1 MTTGPP
7 ENSAL
12 GDRSVTHPLVTYR
25 VVCAQNQRDLYH
37 RVGNVAREDS
47 VLSTM
52 QDVPLLISRILTHGS
67 TVHGSSRVTTWTGES
82 EPHRRTFAEIGARAA
97 RLAHAL
103 RDELGVTGDDR
114 VGTLMWNNSEHVEA
128 YFAVPSMGA
137 VLHTLNLR
145 LPAEQLVWIV
155 NHAADKVVIVN
166 GSLVPLLAP
175 LLPQLPTVEHIV
187 VSGPGDRAPLA
198 GAAARVHEYE
208 ELIAGRPDHYDWP
221 ELDERQAAAMCYTS
235 GTTGEPKGVVYSHRS
250 VYLHSMQV
258 NMAQSM
264 GLTDQ
269 DTSLVVV
276 PQFHV
281 NAWGLPHATFM
292 TGVNLLMP
300 DRFLQPAPLAE
311 MIESERPTHAAAV
324 PTIWQGLLGELTA
337 RPRDVSSLAQVTIGG
352 AACPPSL
359 MTAFDKLGMRV
370 CHAWGMTETSPL
382 GTVARPPAHA
392 AGTDEEFRY
401 RVTQGRFPAGVEA
414 RLTGPDGA
422 RLPWDGES
430 AGELEVRGPW
440 IAGAYYNGPDAE
452 PLRPGDKFSADGWL
466 KTGDVGTISPD
477 GYLTLTDRAK
487 DVIKSGGEWISS
499 VELENALMSHPD
511 VAEAAVVAVPDDK
524 WGERPLATV
533 VLRPGA
539 SADFLALRTF
549 LAEEVRIA
557 RWQLPERWTTV
568 ESVPKTSVGK
578 FDKKV
583 LRRRYAEGELEV
595 TRL

>member
-1 MTTGPP
+1 M
-7 ENSAL
+7 
-12 GDRSVTHPLVTYR
+12 PL
-25 VVCAQNQRDLYH
+25 
-37 RVGNVAREDS
+37 REDA

-52 QDVPLLISRILTHGS
+52 QDVPLTVTRILEHG
-67 TVHGSSRVTTWTGES
+67 TLVHGRSQITTWTGEG
-82 EPHRRTFAEIGARAA
+82 EPRRRSFAEAGARAV
-97 RLAHAL
+97 RLANAL
-103 RDELGVTGDDR
+103 RDELGVREDDR
-114 VGTLMWNNSEHVEA
+114 VGTLMWNNCEHVEA
-128 YFAVPSMGA
+128 YLAVPAMGA

-145 LPAEQLVWIV
+145 LPAEQLTWIV
-155 NHAADKVVIVN
+155 NHAADRVIIVN

-175 LLPQLPTVEHIV
+175 LLPHLATVEHVV
-187 VSGPGDRAPLA
+187 VSGPGDRTPLD
-198 GAAARVHEYE
+198 GGSVRVHEYE
-208 ELIAGRPDHYDWP
+208 ELISDKPVTYDWP
-221 ELDERQAAAMCYTS
+221 ELDERRAAALCYTS
-235 GTTGEPKGVVYSHRS
+235 GTTGDPKGVVYSHRS
-250 VYLHSMQV
+250 IYLHSMQV

-292 TGVNLLMP
+292 TGVNMLMP

-311 MIESERPTHAAAV
+311 MIERERPTHAAAV

-337 RPRDVSSLAQVTIGG
+337 RPRDVSSLTQVTIGG
-352 AACPPSL
+352 SACPPSL
-359 MTAFDKLGMRV
+359 MEAFDRLGMRV

-382 GTVARPPAHA
+382 GTVARPPAYTT
-392 AGTDEEFRY
+392 GTDEEFAY
-401 RVTQGRFPAGVEA
+401 RLTQGRFPAGVEA
-414 RLTGPDGA
+414 RLTGPGGE

-452 PLRPGDKFSADGWL
+452 PLRPADKFSQDGWL

-477 GYLTLTDRAK
+477 GFLTLTDRAK

-499 VELENALMSHPD
+499 VDLENALMAHPD

-533 VLRPGA
+533 VLKEGA
-539 SADFLALRTF
+539 AADFETLRAF
-549 LAEEVRIA
+549 LSEEGKIA
-557 RWQLPERWTTV
+557 KWQLPERWTLVTA
-568 ESVPKTSVGK
+568 VPKTSVGK

-583 LRRRYAEGELEV
+583 LRRQYAAGELDV
-595 TRL
+595 TSL

>member
-1 MTTGPP
+1 MSP
-7 ENSAL
+7 
-12 GDRSVTHPLVTYR
+12 
-25 VVCAQNQRDLYH
+25 
-37 RVGNVAREDS
+37 REDA

-67 TVHGSSRVTTWTGES
+67 AIHGTSQVITWTGEG
-82 EPHRRTFAEIGARAA
+82 EPQRRSYAEIGDRAA
-97 RLAHAL
+97 QLAHAL
-103 RDELGVTGDDR
+103 REDLGVEDDDR
-114 VGTLMWNNSEHVEA
+114 VATLMWNNAEHVEA
-128 YFAVPSMGA
+128 YFGIPSMGA

-145 LPAEQLVWIV
+145 LPAEQLVFIV
-155 NHAADKVVIVN
+155 NHAADRVIIAN
-166 GSLVPLLAP
+166 GSLLPLLAP
-175 LLPQLPTVEHIV
+175 LLPHLPTVEHVV
-187 VSGPGDRAPLA
+187 VSGPGDRSLLE
-198 GAAARVHEYE
+198 GASVQVHEYD
-208 ELIAGRPDHYDWP
+208 ELIAGKPTTYDWP
-221 ELDERQAAAMCYTS
+221 ELDERAAAAMCYTS
-235 GTTGEPKGVVYSHRS
+235 GTTGDPKGVIYSHRS
-250 VYLHSMQV
+250 IYLHSMQV

-324 PTIWQGLLGELTA
+324 PTIWQGLLGELHA
-337 RPRDVSSLAQVTIGG
+337 KPRDVSSLTQVTIGG
-352 AACPPSL
+352 SACPPSL
-359 MTAFDKLGMRV
+359 MEAFDKLGMRV

-382 GTVARPPAHA
+382 GTIARPPASVV
-392 AGTDEEFRY
+392 GTAEEFAY
-401 RVTQGRFPAGVEA
+401 RLTQGRFPAGVEA
-414 RLTGPDGA
+414 RLTGPGGE

-440 IAGAYYNGPDAE
+440 IAGAYYGGQGSE
-452 PLRPGDKFSADGWL
+452 PVRPADKFSEDGWL
-466 KTGDVGTISPD
+466 KTGDVGTISHD
-477 GYLTLTDRAK
+477 GFLTLTDRAK

-499 VELENALMSHPD
+499 VDLENALMSHPA

-533 VLRPGA
+533 VLREGA
-539 SADFLALRTF
+539 TADFVSLRTF
-549 LAEEVRIA
+549 LAEEGKIA
-557 RWQLPERWTTV
+557 KWQLPERWTII

-583 LRRRYAEGELEV
+583 LRRQYAEGTLDV
-595 TRL
+595 TQL

>member
-1 MTTGPP
+1 M
-7 ENSAL
+7 
-12 GDRSVTHPLVTYR
+12 
-25 VVCAQNQRDLYH
+25 
-37 RVGNVAREDS
+37 
-47 VLSTM
+47 LSTM
-52 QDVPLLISRILTHGS
+52 QDVPLLISRILNHGS
-67 TVHGSSRVTTWTGES
+67 TIHGASQVTTWTGEG
-82 EPHRRTFAEIGARAA
+82 EPERRSYAEIGARAA
-97 RLAHAL
+97 QLAHAL
-103 RDELGVTGDDR
+103 RDDLAVADDDR
-114 VGTLMWNNSEHVEA
+114 VATLMWNNADHVEA
-128 YFAVPSMGA
+128 YFAIPSMGA

-155 NHAADKVVIVN
+155 NHAADKVVIAN
-166 GSLVPLLAP
+166 GSLLPLLAP
-175 LLPQLPTVEHIV
+175 LLPHLGTIEHIV
-187 VSGPGDRAPLA
+187 VSGPGDRSLLA
-198 GAAARVHEYE
+198 GATSVQVHEYE
-208 ELIAGRPDHYDWP
+208 DLIAGKPTTYDWP
-221 ELDERQAAAMCYTS
+221 ELDERRAAAMCYTS
-235 GTTGEPKGVVYSHRS
+235 GTTGDPKGVVYSHRS
-250 VYLHSMQV
+250 IYLHSMQV

-337 RPRDVSSLAQVTIGG
+337 KPRDVGSLTQVTIGG
-352 AACPPSL
+352 SACPPSL
-359 MTAFDKLGMRV
+359 MEAFDKLGMRV

-382 GTVARPPAHA
+382 GTIARPPAHA
-392 AGTDEEFRY
+392 VGTAEEFAY
-401 RVTQGRFPAGVEA
+401 RLTQGRFPAGVEA
-414 RLTGPDGA
+414 RLSGPGGE

-452 PLRPGDKFSADGWL
+452 PLRPDDKFSADGWL
-466 KTGDVGTISPD
+466 KTGDVGTISAD
-477 GYLTLTDRAK
+477 GFLTLTDRAK

-499 VELENALMSHPD
+499 VDLENALMSHPD
-511 VAEAAVVAVPDDK
+511 ITEAAVVAVPDDR

-533 VLRPGA
+533 VLREG
-539 SADFLALRTF
+539 STADFDALRGF
-549 LAEEVRIA
+549 LADEAGIA
-557 RWQLPERWTTV
+557 RWQLPERWTIIGA
-568 ESVPKTSVGK
+568 VPKTSVGK

-583 LRRRYAEGELEV
+583 LRRQYAAGELDV
-595 TRL
+595 TKL

>member
-1 MTTGPP
+1 M
-7 ENSAL
+7 
-12 GDRSVTHPLVTYR
+12 
-25 VVCAQNQRDLYH
+25 
-37 RVGNVAREDS
+37 
-47 VLSTM
+47 LSTM

-67 TVHGSSRVTTWTGES
+67 AVHGESRVTTWTGEA
-82 EPHRRTFAEIGARAA
+82 EPHHRTFAEIGARSAQ
-97 RLAHAL
+97 LAHAL
-103 RDELGVTGDDR
+103 RDGLGVRDDDR
-114 VGTLMWNNSEHVEA
+114 VATLMWNNAEHVEA
-128 YFAVPSMGA
+128 YYAIPSMGA

-155 NHAADKVVIVN
+155 NHAADRVIIVN
-166 GSLVPLLAP
+166 GSLIPLLAP
-175 LLPQLPTVEHIV
+175 LLTKLPTVEHIV
-187 VSGPGDRAPLA
+187 VSGPGDRAPLE
-198 GAAARVHEYE
+198 GATARVHEYE
-208 ELIAGRPDHYDWP
+208 ELLAGRPTAYDWP

-235 GTTGEPKGVVYSHRS
+235 GTTGDPKGVVYSHRS

-258 NMAQSM
+258 NMAESM

-281 NAWGLPHATFM
+281 NAWGLPHAAFM
-292 TGVNLLMP
+292 TGVNMLMP

-311 MIESERPTHAAAV
+311 MIERVRPTHAAAV
-324 PTIWQGLLGELTA
+324 PTIWQGLLAELTA
-337 RPRDVSSLAQVTIGG
+337 RPRDVSALVQVTIGG
-352 AACPPSL
+352 SACPPSL
-359 MTAFDKLGMRV
+359 MEAFDALGMRV

-392 AGTDEEFRY
+392 VGTDEEFGY
-401 RVTQGRFPAGVEA
+401 RLTQGRFAVGVEA
-414 RLTGPDGA
+414 RLTGPGGE
-422 RLPWDGES
+422 RIPWDGES

-440 IAGAYYNGPDAE
+440 IAGAYYNGPDGE
-452 PLRPGDKFSADGWL
+452 PLRPADKFSEDGWL

-477 GYLTLTDRAK
+477 GFLTLTDRAK

-533 VLRPGA
+533 VLREGA
-539 SADFLALRTF
+539 SADFETLRAF
-549 LAEEVRIA
+549 LAEEGKIA
-557 RWQLPERWTTV
+557 RWQLPERWTIIPT
-568 ESVPKTSVGK
+568 VPKTSVGK

-583 LRRRYAEGELEV
+583 LRRQYAAGDLDV
-595 TRL
+595 TRLG

>member
-1 MTTGPP
+1 MSP
-7 ENSAL
+7 
-12 GDRSVTHPLVTYR
+12 
-25 VVCAQNQRDLYH
+25 
-37 RVGNVAREDS
+37 REDA

-67 TVHGSSRVTTWTGES
+67 AIHGTSQVITWTGEGES
-82 EPHRRTFAEIGARAA
+82 QRRSYAEIGDRAA
-97 RLAHAL
+97 QLAHAL
-103 RDELGVTGDDR
+103 REDLGVEDDDR
-114 VGTLMWNNSEHVEA
+114 VATLMWNNAEHVEA
-128 YFAVPSMGA
+128 YFGIPSMGA

-145 LPAEQLVWIV
+145 LPAEQLVFIV
-155 NHAADKVVIVN
+155 NHAADRVIIAN
-166 GSLVPLLAP
+166 GSLLPLLAP
-175 LLPQLPTVEHIV
+175 LLPHLPTVEHVV
-187 VSGPGDRAPLA
+187 VSGPGDRSLLE
-198 GAAARVHEYE
+198 GASVQVHEYD
-208 ELIAGRPDHYDWP
+208 ELIAGKPTTYDWP
-221 ELDERQAAAMCYTS
+221 ELDERAAAAMCYTS
-235 GTTGEPKGVVYSHRS
+235 GTTGDPKGVIYSHRS
-250 VYLHSMQV
+250 IYLHSMQV

-324 PTIWQGLLGELTA
+324 PTIWQGLLGELHA
-337 RPRDVSSLAQVTIGG
+337 KPRDVSSLTQVTIGG
-352 AACPPSL
+352 SACPPSL
-359 MTAFDKLGMRV
+359 MEAFDKLGMRV

-382 GTVARPPAHA
+382 GTIARPPASVV
-392 AGTDEEFRY
+392 GTAEEFAY
-401 RVTQGRFPAGVEA
+401 RLTQGRFPAGVEA
-414 RLTGPDGA
+414 RLTGPGGE

-440 IAGAYYNGPDAE
+440 IAGAYYGGQGAE
-452 PLRPGDKFSADGWL
+452 PVRPADKFSEDGWL
-466 KTGDVGTISPD
+466 KTGDVGTISHD
-477 GYLTLTDRAK
+477 GFLTLTDRAK

-499 VELENALMSHPD
+499 VDLENALMSHPA

-533 VLRPGA
+533 VLREGA
-539 SADFLALRTF
+539 TADFVSLRTF
-549 LAEEVRIA
+549 LAEEGKIA
-557 RWQLPERWTTV
+557 KWQLPERWTII

-583 LRRRYAEGELEV
+583 LRRQYAEGTLDV
-595 TRL
+595 TQL